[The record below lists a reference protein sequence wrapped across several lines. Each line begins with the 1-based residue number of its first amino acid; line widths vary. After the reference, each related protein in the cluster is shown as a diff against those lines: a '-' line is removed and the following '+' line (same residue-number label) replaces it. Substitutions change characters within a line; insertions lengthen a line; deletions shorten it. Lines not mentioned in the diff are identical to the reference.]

1 METSMKKS
9 ILIVDDE
16 VGICSSLKFALNTE
30 YIVYTANTKAQA
42 IQAAT
47 EKLID
52 ICLLDL
58 RIGEDDGIDVLQA
71 IKRISR
77 KTIVIM
83 MTAYGT
89 IENTVH
95 AMRAGAYNYLIKPLN
110 ITELN
115 LALENACS
123 YLKLH
128 QKVEYLRSELEN
140 CVSRGGIIGKSSAMR
155 EVFHMVDKIKDI
167 DSNILIT
174 GESGTGKE
182 LIAQEIHNSGKR
194 GAFPFEAVNCAAI
207 PEGLLEEELF
217 GHKKGAFTGATDDRK
232 GKFALANHGTI
243 FLDEIAEL
251 PYSLQ
256 AKLLRVLQQKEYSP
270 IGSNEKI
277 RLDVRVLAATN
288 RDLPACIRERTFRED
303 LYFRLNVVEI
313 RLPPLRER
321 KQDIPL
327 LIRYFIEKYNMDFN
341 KNISHISEAAERC
354 LLSYHYPGNVRQL
367 SNILEHAA
375 IMADGNEIELED
387 LPQEVRPECSGADR
401 AGGREAEAP
410 PISLKEAERLA
421 IEDALRYNGGRRKQ
435 TAEMLGISEKGLFNK
450 IKEYH
455 IDVP

>member
-128 QKVEYLRSELEN
+128 QKVEYLQSELEN
-140 CVSRGGIIGKSSAMR
+140 CVSRGGIIGKSPAMR
-155 EVFHMVDKIKDI
+155 EVFHMVDKIRI
-167 DSNILIT
+167 
-174 GESGTGKE
+174 
-182 LIAQEIHNSGKR
+182 
-194 GAFPFEAVNCAAI
+194 
-207 PEGLLEEELF
+207 
-217 GHKKGAFTGATDDRK
+217 
-232 GKFALANHGTI
+232 
-243 FLDEIAEL
+243 
-251 PYSLQ
+251 
-256 AKLLRVLQQKEYSP
+256 
-270 IGSNEKI
+270 
-277 RLDVRVLAATN
+277 
-288 RDLPACIRERTFRED
+288 
-303 LYFRLNVVEI
+303 
-313 RLPPLRER
+313 
-321 KQDIPL
+321 
-327 LIRYFIEKYNMDFN
+327 
-341 KNISHISEAAERC
+341 
-354 LLSYHYPGNVRQL
+354 LLS
-367 SNILEHAA
+367 
-375 IMADGNEIELED
+375 
-387 LPQEVRPECSGADR
+387 
-401 AGGREAEAP
+401 
-410 PISLKEAERLA
+410 ISLILST
-421 IEDALRYNGGRRKQ
+421 I
-435 TAEMLGISEKGLFNK
+435 
-450 IKEYH
+450 
-455 IDVP
+455 